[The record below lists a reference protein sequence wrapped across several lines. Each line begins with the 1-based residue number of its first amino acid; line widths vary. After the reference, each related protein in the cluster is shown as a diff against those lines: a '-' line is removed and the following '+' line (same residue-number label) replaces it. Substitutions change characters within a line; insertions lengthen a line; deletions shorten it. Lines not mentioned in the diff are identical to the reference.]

1 MTQDEDKKPEEEKKV
16 AAEDDKKVKAED
28 DKEEEKNKQADDKKP
43 AFLKDDE
50 KDKAFQTSIK
60 TGLDGLSEQL
70 TKFAEHLKGIDSRI
84 KALETP
90 TDLPAAPAGTTGSD
104 NDVGAD
110 ITVPAQPYPQGDQ
123 AGLDD
128 DRQNDNAPAGDSAPS
143 MQEKPLHKNET
154 PRLVSKSQHTFT
166 TETPRPNAAVEKAG
180 ESQTDFSPILKDARQ
195 EGYEGLSQ
203 VARNIL
209 KGKYYTPTDEEVRGF

>member
-1 MTQDEDKKPEEEKKV
+1 MTDNEDKKPEEEKKV

-28 DKEEEKNKQADDKKP
+28 DKEEEKTKGEDKKP

-50 KDKAFQTSIK
+50 DKKDKAFETSIK

-128 DRQNDNAPAGDSAPS
+128 DRQNENAPAGDSAPS
-143 MQEKPLHKNET
+143 MQEKPLHKGG
-154 PRLVSKSQHTFT
+154 LVSKSQHTFT
-166 TETPRPNAAVEKAG
+166 TETPRPGAAIEKAG
-180 ESQTDFSPILKDARQ
+180 QSQTDFSPILKDARA

-209 KGKYYTPTDEEVRGF
+209 KGKYYTPTAEEVRGF